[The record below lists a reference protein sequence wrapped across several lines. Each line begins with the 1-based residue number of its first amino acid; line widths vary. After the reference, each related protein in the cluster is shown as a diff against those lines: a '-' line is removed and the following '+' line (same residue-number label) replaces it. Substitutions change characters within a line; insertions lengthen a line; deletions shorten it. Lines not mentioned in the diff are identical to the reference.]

1 MASLGPVTETAAPA
15 SFEYDLRE
23 LPPGRVPFRRWRFE
37 LWHRGVLRR
46 SGWRI
51 SPADAEQALRT
62 AASRRAHALIG
73 VRPLR
78 PEAARPSTPLARG
91 ATVTLDCGAVT
102 CVLEPRGAD
111 EQRAAAA
118 A

>member
-1 MASLGPVTETAAPA
+1 MSDPAAIP

-37 LWHRGVLRR
+37 LWHRGLLLR

-51 SPADAEQALRT
+51 APSDAERALRS
-62 AASRRAHALIG
+62 AASRRAHAMIG

-78 PEAARPSTPLARG
+78 PEDARPVGRFTPGST
-91 ATVTLDCGAVT
+91 VELDCGAVT
-102 CVLEPRGAD
+102 CVL
-111 EQRAAAA
+111 
-118 A
+118 

>member
-1 MASLGPVTETAAPA
+1 VSETAASL

-37 LWHRGVLRR
+37 LWHRGVLLR
-46 SGWRI
+46 SGWRVA
-51 SPADAEQALRT
+51 PADAERALRA

-78 PEAARPSTPLARG
+78 PEAARPSPPFARG
-91 ATVTLDCGAVT
+91 STVTLDCGAVT
-102 CVLEPRGAD
+102 CVLERRGAD

-118 A
+118 